1 MSETSQ
7 PERASLIKWIGTPQM
22 PPPWSLVDAGLA
34 LVALLVTMTFVATSI
49 AVGVAGGMTDATPEQ
64 SALIL
69 GWAIASLITTAFVL
83 IRWRRTNEMWQ
94 ALRIVR
100 PRMALPLVFLMG
112 VAAALT
118 VDVIAGLLNG
128 TFLPVAALYGL
139 SGDASNEWILAGIF
153 LVIAQPLAESLVFF
167 GVVQARLRASIGP
180 WAGYL
185 GTVLLFAIF
194 HALVFGTQ
202 LPAGA
207 SLWYGVI
214 YPALIGLFLGALRI
228 RTGSTLAVIVAYAA
242 IGLTGIFSGLAI
254 VA

>member
-1 MSETSQ
+1 MSESTQ
-7 PERASLIKWIGTPQM
+7 PERASILKWIGTPQM
-22 PPPWSLVDAGLA
+22 PPPWSLLDAGIALLA
-34 LVALLVTMTFVATSI
+34 LLLTMTIVATSI
-49 AVGVAGGMTDATPEQ
+49 AVGVTGGASTTSPQQ
-64 SALIL
+64 SAFIL

-83 IRWRRTNEMWQ
+83 IRWRRNNEMWQ

-100 PRMALPLVFLMG
+100 PQMALPLIFLLG
-112 VAAALT
+112 IATTLT

-139 SGDASNEWILAGIF
+139 GDASNEWMLAAIF

-167 GVVQARLRASIGP
+167 GVIQARLRASIGP

-185 GTVLLFAIF
+185 AAVLLFTVF
-194 HALVFGTQ
+194 HALVFATQ
-202 LPAGA
+202 LPEGA

-228 RTGSTLAVIVAYAA
+228 RSGSTVAVIVAYAA
-242 IGLTGIFSGLAI
+242 MGLTAIFTGLAI
-254 VA
+254 VG